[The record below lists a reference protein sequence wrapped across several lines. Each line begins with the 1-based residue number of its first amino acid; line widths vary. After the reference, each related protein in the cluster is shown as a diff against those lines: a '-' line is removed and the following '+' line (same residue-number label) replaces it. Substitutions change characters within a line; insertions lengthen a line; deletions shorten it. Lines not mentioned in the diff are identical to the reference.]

1 MKRES
6 TKPNTPTCSFPFAN
20 CGCGDGQRVCLGG
33 AMQGLACGGD
43 DSACGADGIC
53 DACPLYGGVTTD
65 DEMFIPLGSYFV
77 AEP

>member
-1 MKRES
+1 
-6 TKPNTPTCSFPFAN
+6 
-20 CGCGDGQRVCLGG
+20 
-33 AMQGLACGGD
+33 MQGLACGGD
-43 DSACGADGIC
+43 DSACGADGTC